1 MLLYFTTK
9 MKRTVKTMLPESS
22 AKGKKTM
29 GVVYQNKL
37 KKQSDEENNSSDATS
52 PEPMTA
58 SK

>member
-1 MLLYFTTK
+1 MLLYLTTK
-9 MKRTVKTMLPESS
+9 MKRTMLPESS

-52 PEPMTA
+52 PETMTA
-58 SK
+58 LK